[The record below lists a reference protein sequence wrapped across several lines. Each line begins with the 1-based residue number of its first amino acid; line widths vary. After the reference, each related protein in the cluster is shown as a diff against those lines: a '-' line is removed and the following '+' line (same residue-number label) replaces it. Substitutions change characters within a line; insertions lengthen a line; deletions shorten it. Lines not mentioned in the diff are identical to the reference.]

1 MRFYF
6 VLGAFALAGCSS
18 SYTVTQHGGMRD
30 ALREGN
36 TQARISFE
44 EITSKPHSFAVG
56 ALTDLEGEITIFDG
70 LIVVAKT
77 NDGVT
82 AKSSTPSGDETA
94 TLLTLAYVKNW
105 SEDTL
110 PHNLPFEEAVEV
122 VAKRNGID
130 TDEPFPFYV
139 NATTTNYEMHVIN
152 GFCPVASPDLPP
164 EDQPWRL
171 HGEETEM
178 LIVGFFAKNQE
189 GVMTHHGSNIH
200 IHGLDTSGA
209 EGASGHLDSVNIAP
223 GSTIFVPL
231 K

>member
-6 VLGAFALAGCSS
+6 VLCTFAFAGCSS

-36 TQARISFE
+36 TEARISFE
-44 EITSKPHSFAVG
+44 EISSKPHAFAVG
-56 ALTDLEGEITIFDG
+56 ALADLEGEITVVDG
-70 LIVVAKT
+70 KIIVAKT
-77 NDGVT
+77 SDGKT
-82 AKSSTPSGDETA
+82 AISSPASGNESA

-105 SEDTL
+105 TEDIL
-110 PHNLPFEEAVEV
+110 PPNLTFEEAVEV

-130 TDEPFPFYV
+130 TDKPFPFYV

-171 HGEETEM
+171 HGEQTEM

-200 IHGLDTSGA
+200 IHGLDTSRA

-223 GSTIFVPL
+223 GSTIFVPR